1 MAIIYYYVEKDKV
14 SDFLKY
20 GIKLSE
26 NFSKEVNI
34 NGYLKQCFFGLIN
47 PKDDENKYNSENFE
61 CLKLD
66 IPTSNCRVFDNSL
79 QDGQIKHMPSIELDK
94 YIFGKFKTPEVAITS
109 SILPEHISVLNKEI
123 DCPVLFD
130 NSRDLFYQL
139 RIQIM
144 LDELSPK
151 EAYLALKNY
160 IDNSYWFFPKN
171 VLLLQLIWYNVHY

>member
-26 NFSKEVNI
+26 NFSKEMNI
-34 NGYLKQCFFGLIN
+34 DGYLKQCFFGLLN
-47 PKDDENKYNSENFE
+47 PKDDEFKYNSDNYE

-66 IPTSNCRVFDNSL
+66 IPLHNCKVFDNAL
-79 QDGQIKHMPSIELDK
+79 KDGQVKHLSSVDLEK
-94 YIFGKFKTPEVAITS
+94 YVFGKYKTPEIAITS
-109 SILPEHISVLNKEI
+109 SILPENISVLNKEI

-130 NSRDLFYQL
+130 NSRDLFYRL

-160 IDNSYWFFPKN
+160 IDDTY
-171 VLLLQLIWYNVHY
+171 

>member
-1 MAIIYYYVEKDKV
+1 M
-14 SDFLKY
+14 
-20 GIKLSE
+20 
-26 NFSKEVNI
+26 
-34 NGYLKQCFFGLIN
+34 
-47 PKDDENKYNSENFE
+47 
-61 CLKLD
+61 
-66 IPTSNCRVFDNSL
+66 
-79 QDGQIKHMPSIELDK
+79 KHLPSVDLEK

-109 SILPEHISVLNKEI
+109 SILPEQISVLNKEI

-160 IDNSYWFFPKN
+160 IDDSYWFLNKF
-171 VLLLQLIWYNVHY
+171 VLLLQLS